1 MKRFLY
7 FILGL
12 IFITSCNHSNK
23 IEISGVIEN
32 GEGKKL
38 TFSELLVS
46 GTQEI
51 KTVELDKK
59 GNFKFKTDTDIPK
72 FYQLSVSKSNF
83 LTLLINPGEKVT
95 ISAKASDLA
104 SAEING
110 SEEALLVQKINS
122 QMAETKRKLD
132 SITNYI
138 KTIQGTDRFEKEIEG
153 LNNSYAN
160 VVDTQRD
167 SSIAFIINNLN
178 SLASIVPLYQKYDA
192 ENYVL
197 YKNRDIQYIK
207 IVSESLEKKYP
218 ESNHVKALIA
228 DKENLLKR
236 YNQLKTNA
244 ELNKVTE
251 GKKVFSVPEIYL
263 PDQSG
268 DSISLNAV
276 NSKYILVNFWASWN
290 KESISRNLELKNI
303 YKKYHA
309 KGFEIYQVSLDT
321 KEENWTRAINFD
333 QLPWINVID
342 LNGRMSY
349 FAKIYNVKT
358 LPTSFLINPDKEI
371 IMVNPS
377 KEQLLSTFEYALK

>member
-12 IFITSCNHSNK
+12 LLITSCNRSNK
-23 IEISGVIEN
+23 IEVSGVIEN
-32 GEGKKL
+32 GEKKKL

-46 GTQEI
+46 ETEEI
-51 KTVELDKK
+51 NTVDLDKK
-59 GNFKFKTDTDIPK
+59 GNFKFKTDSDIPK

-95 ISAKASDLA
+95 IHAKVTDLA
-104 SAEING
+104 NAKIAG
-110 SEEALLVQKINS
+110 SEEALLVQKINRR
-122 QMAETKRKLD
+122 MAETKHQLD
-132 SITNYI
+132 SIANYI
-138 KTIQGTDRFEKEIEG
+138 KSIQGTDRFEKEIED
-153 LNNSYAN
+153 LNATYADLVN
-160 VVDTQRD
+160 AQRD
-167 SSIAFIINNLN
+167 SSIAFIINNLT
-178 SLASIVPLYQKYDA
+178 SLASIVPLYQKYDN

-218 ESNHVKALIA
+218 ESNHVKALMA

-244 ELNKVTE
+244 ELSRVTK
-251 GKKVFSVPEIYL
+251 GKKIFSVPEIFL

-268 DSISLNAV
+268 DSISLNEI
-276 NSKYILVNFWASWN
+276 NSKYILVNFWASWS
-290 KESISRNLELKNI
+290 KESISRNIELKSI
-303 YKKYHA
+303 YKKYHT
-309 KGFEIYQVSLDT
+309 KGFEIFQVSLDT
-321 KEENWTRAINFD
+321 KEENWTKAIKFD

-358 LPTSFLINPDKEI
+358 LPTSFLINPDREI
-371 IMVNPS
+371 VMVNPS